1 MYNNC
6 KNIAQQTIRFLASV
20 LENINLNINI
30 FIFEFPTTL
39 SAYIKLWNKAR
50 PILFL

>member
-1 MYNNC
+1 MY
-6 KNIAQQTIRFLASV
+6 TIVKYSSTNYSIFNQRFRKYQF
-20 LENINLNINI
+20 EYQY

-39 SAYIKLWNKAR
+39 SVYIKLWNKAR

>member
-6 KNIAQQTIRFLASV
+6 KNIAQQTIRFFNQRFRQYQF
-20 LENINLNINI
+20 EYQY